1 MWKYIVAFVVFAA
14 LAIWMIAKFGGD
26 VDMGGEKH
34 ELPPV
39 PAATTEGAPKK

>member
-1 MWKYIVAFVVFAA
+1 MWKYIAAFVVFAV

-34 ELPPV
+34 ELPAP
-39 PAATTEGAPKK
+39 TTVDSAPKK